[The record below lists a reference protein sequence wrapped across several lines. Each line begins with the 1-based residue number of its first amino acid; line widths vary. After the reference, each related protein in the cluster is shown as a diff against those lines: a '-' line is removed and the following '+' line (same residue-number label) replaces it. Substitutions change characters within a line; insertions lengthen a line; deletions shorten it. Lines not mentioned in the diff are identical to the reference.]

1 MLSLFNFQILIDNSV
16 LVDVCEYILSIV
28 DVCEYILSIVDVCE
42 YILSIVNA
50 CEYILSIV
58 DVCEYILSMVDICEY
73 ILSFVDVR
81 EYILSI
87 VDSVSVP
94 IIATFCPFA
103 LQVGRTSPW
112 SNDTTDLGKGSIK
125 LQASIV
131 WKGWL
136 KSFSSYRRFYRTKSI
151 GDNKNGQPDYRHHSK
166 RSILR

>member
-1 MLSLFNFQILIDNSV
+1 MSQVRCYCNLYL
-16 LVDVCEYILSIV
+16 
-28 DVCEYILSIVDVCE
+28 
-42 YILSIVNA
+42 
-50 CEYILSIV
+50 
-58 DVCEYILSMVDICEY
+58 
-73 ILSFVDVR
+73 LSFIVPMYLTKFLYEQHSNSRVLIH
-81 EYILSI
+81 YIKGHYFYCI
-87 VDSVSVP
+87 FCVNSVSVP

>member
-1 MLSLFNFQILIDNSV
+1 MRGPLTP
-16 LVDVCEYILSIV
+16 SIFLHHSNN
-28 DVCEYILSIVDVCE
+28 YHNMRAPLTPPIFLHHSNN
-42 YILSIVNA
+42 YHNMRAPLTPP
-50 CEYILSIV
+50 
-58 DVCEYILSMVDICEY
+58 
-73 ILSFVDVR
+73 
-81 EYILSI
+81 
-87 VDSVSVP
+87 SVSVP

-131 WKGWL
+131 WKGWF

>member
-1 MLSLFNFQILIDNSV
+1 MNKRTTLFLMRPKLLTSWGILHIIFRYTLLNTKTEISDHEN
-16 LVDVCEYILSIV
+16 IGI
-28 DVCEYILSIVDVCE
+28 
-42 YILSIVNA
+42 
-50 CEYILSIV
+50 
-58 DVCEYILSMVDICEY
+58 
-73 ILSFVDVR
+73 
-81 EYILSI
+81 
-87 VDSVSVP
+87 DSVSVP

-166 RSILR
+166 RSILRVEFHSNSGPPTQKNSGLLTQKLLAASNGELYTAM